1 MTHEPGS
8 TPDAARHADAEVRAA
23 YDRVP
28 YPAGSQHHTHPDR
41 LATLAVLH
49 GLEPAPPEACRLLEL
64 ACADGG
70 NLVAM
75 AHDLPESRFEGVDLS
90 PRQIADGR
98 CRVEALGLGNVEL
111 RQASLLDL
119 DPEEDGGAAYDYVIA
134 HGVYSWV
141 SEPVRERILALAR
154 GRLRPHGV
162 AYVSYNTYPGWHLKG
177 ALREMMLHHVRGVTD
192 PGEKVGRALDLLDLL
207 ADAAGAVREGEAW
220 HALLASAR
228 DDLGE
233 YRERPSYLLH
243 EYLER
248 DNHPVWF
255 RELAERA
262 ERHGLQYLGDA
273 EAKTMQVDNLGPEL
287 AERLRAVAADR
298 LELEQY
304 LDFATNRAFRRTL
317 LCRRERRL
325 VPGPDAARMRRL
337 WAASPVAP
345 AETGGSNGDE
355 RRTTF
360 RGPETA
366 PFSTTHPLARA
377 VLLHLGRLWPR
388 AIRFDEILAE
398 ARSVR
403 EEAEAA
409 RAEEVTPEALAD
421 LLHALF
427 FHGVLELHV
436 TPPRCVETPGERPR
450 ASELARRQ
458 AAEGPLVTSQRH
470 RVLRMDDEAARL
482 LLRHLDGT
490 HDRAALAEL
499 LVDEVRAGRLQLTAD
514 ETPILADAPRERLLP
529 VLAALVDQ
537 HLEQMARVALLVG

>member
-1 MTHEPGS
+1 VTGPAE
-8 TPDAARHADAEVRAA
+8 TAARHSDAEVRSA

-64 ACADGG
+64 GCADGG

-98 CRVEALGLGNVEL
+98 RAVDALGLANVEL
-111 RQASLLDL
+111 TEASILDL
-119 DPEEDGGAAYDYVIA
+119 EPEPAGGEAEYDYVIA

-141 SEPVRERILALAR
+141 AEPVRERILDLAR

-162 AYVSYNTYPGWHLKG
+162 AYVSYNTFPGWHLKG
-177 ALREMMLHHVRGVTD
+177 ALREMMQHHVHGVAD
-192 PGEKVGRALDLLDLL
+192 PAEKVGQALDLLDLL

-228 DDLGE
+228 EDLGQ

-248 DNHPVWF
+248 DNHPVYF
-255 RELAERA
+255 RELAEQA

-273 EAKTMQVDNLGPEL
+273 EAKTMQVDNLGVGL
-287 AERLRAVAADR
+287 AGRPRAVAPDR

-317 LCRRERRL
+317 LCHRERRL
-325 VPGPDAARMRRL
+325 VPGPDAARMRPL
-337 WAASPVAP
+337 WAASPVEPVEP
-345 AETGGSNGDE
+345 AGSNGDD

-360 RGPETA
+360 HGPETA

-377 VLLHLGRLWPR
+377 VLVHLGRLWPR
-388 AIRFDEILAE
+388 AIRFEE
-398 ARSVR
+398 VR
-403 EEAEAA
+403 QEAA
-409 RAEEVTPEALAD
+409 AALEEEVPAEALAD

-436 TPPRCVETPGERPR
+436 TPPRCIEAPSERPR

-458 AAEGPLVTSQRH
+458 AAGGPLITSQRH

-499 LVDEVRAGRLQLTAD
+499 LVGEVRQGRLQLT
-514 ETPILADAPRERLLP
+514 TPERLVPADAPRDDLLP
-529 VLAALVDQ
+529 ILGALVDQ
-537 HLEQMARVALLVG
+537 HLKQMARVALLVV

>member
-1 MTHEPGS
+1 VTDE
-8 TPDAARHADAEVRAA
+8 ARQADAEVRSA

-49 GLEPAPPEACRLLEL
+49 GLEPAPPEACRVLEL
-64 ACADGG
+64 GCADGG

-75 AHDLPESRFEGVDLS
+75 AHDLPESRFEGIDLS
-90 PRQIADGR
+90 PRQIADGKR
-98 CRVEALGLGNVEL
+98 AVEALGLGNVALSE
-111 RQASLLDL
+111 ASILDL
-119 DPEEDGGAAYDYVIA
+119 PPDGESYDYVVT

-141 SEPVRERILALAR
+141 GEPVRERILELAR
-154 GRLRPHGV
+154 GRLAPHGV

-177 ALREMMLHHVRGVTD
+177 ALREMMLHHVRGVEE
-192 PGEKVGRALDLLDLL
+192 PGERVARALDLLELL

-220 HALLASAR
+220 HALLASTR
-228 DDLGE
+228 EDLGQ

-262 ERHGLQYLGDA
+262 SRHGLQYLGDA
-273 EAKTMQVDNLGPEL
+273 EAKTMQVDNLGSDL
-287 AERLRAVAADR
+287 AERLRAVAPDR

-317 LCRRERRL
+317 LCHHERRL
-325 VPGPDAARMRRL
+325 AFGPDAARMRAL
-337 WAASPVAP
+337 WAASPVEPVDP
-345 AETGGSNGDE
+345 AGSNGNE
-355 RRTTF
+355 RRVTF
-360 RGPETA
+360 EGPETA

-377 VLLHLGRLWPR
+377 VLLHLGHVWPR
-388 AIRFDEILAE
+388 AIPFD
-398 ARSVR
+398 RVR
-403 EEAEAA
+403 MEAEAA
-409 RAEEVTPEALAD
+409 LGEEVTPEALAD

-458 AAEGPLVTSQRH
+458 AVEGPLITSQRH
-470 RVLRMDDEAARL
+470 RVLNMDDEAARL

-490 HDRAALAEL
+490 RDRTALAEL
-499 LVDEVRAGRLQLTAD
+499 LVAEVRAGRLQLTAS
-514 ETPILADAPRERLLP
+514 ERLLPADAPREDLLP
-529 VLAALVDQ
+529 LLTALVHQ
-537 HLEQMARVALLVG
+537 HLKQMARVALLVV